1 MAAKIIH
8 RVEEIRS
15 SSKEDLIKQ
24 MDKVGEDK
32 WTPRSAQ
39 RLGPGLYECFFTKG
53 VKHAH

>member
-1 MAAKIIH
+1 MAARIIH

-24 MDKVGEDK
+24 LNKIGESK
-32 WTPRSAQ
+32 WTLRSAQ

-53 VKHAH
+53 VKHPH